1 MKKNLFT
8 VLILCIS
15 ISAFAQES
23 DKKETEAK
31 IKKSEVKLNAFN
43 IIIFKSID
51 FSYEYL
57 LDSESSVGISVLI
70 NLNDFSD
77 DEYYGPYYNEAFAI
91 TPYYRHFFSRKYAT
105 GFFMEA
111 FGMYNQQKY
120 YVYNYDNGSDP
131 GTNSSESTSN
141 NFALGISLGGK
152 FVSKKGFLFEFF
164 MGVGRNIA
172 ISNRDAAADF
182 VPRMGASIG
191 YRF

>member
-1 MKKNLFT
+1 MKKILVAVF
-8 VLILCIS
+8 ILCIS
-15 ISAFAQES
+15 ISTFAQDNENKN
-23 DKKETEAK
+23 DDK
-31 IKKSEVKLNAFN
+31 IKKHEVKLNAFS

-57 LDSESSVGISVLI
+57 LDSESSIGISVLI

-77 DEYYGPYYNEAFAI
+77 EEYYGPYYNEVFAI
-91 TPYYRHFFSRKYAT
+91 TPYYRHFFSRKYAA

-120 YVYNYDNGSDP
+120 YIYNYNNGNDP
-131 GTNSSESTSN
+131 GATSSESTSN

-152 FVSKKGFLFEFF
+152 FVSKKGFLFEFYG
-164 MGVGRNIA
+164 GVGRNIA

>member
-1 MKKNLFT
+1 MKKIFFAIFMLS
-8 VLILCIS
+8 IS
-15 ISAFAQES
+15 ISSFAQEAEEN
-23 DKKETEAK
+23 ETESQ
-31 IKKSEVKLNAFN
+31 IKKNEVKLNVFN

-77 DEYYGPYYNEAFAI
+77 DEYYGPYYNESFAI
-91 TPYYRHFFSRKYAT
+91 TPYYRHFFSRNYAG
-105 GFFMEA
+105 GFFIEA

-120 YVYNYDNGSDP
+120 YDYYYDSSIETS
-131 GTNSSESTSN
+131 TNDSVSN

-152 FVSKKGFLFEFF
+152 FVTKKGFLFEFF
-164 MGVGRNIA
+164 GGVGRNII
-172 ISNRDAAADF
+172 ISNRDYAAEF
-182 VPRMGASIG
+182 VPRLGVSLG

>member
-1 MKKNLFT
+1 MKKIT
-8 VLILCIS
+8 LIILVFITS
-15 ISAFAQES
+15 LSSFAQDNENKNE
-23 DKKETEAK
+23 DK
-31 IKKSEVKLNAFN
+31 IKKHEVKLNAFN

-51 FSYEYL
+51 FTYEYL

-77 DEYYGPYYNEAFAI
+77 EEYYGPYYNEAFAI
-91 TPYYRHFFSRKYAT
+91 TPYYRHFFSRKYAA

-120 YVYNYDNGSDP
+120 YVYNYDVGIDP
-131 GTNSSESTSN
+131 ETTSSESTSN

-164 MGVGRNIA
+164 GGVGRNIA

-182 VPRMGASIG
+182 VPRMGATIG